1 MHEVKP
7 AVLLVE
13 EVTIRREALF
23 KIYNGYRRCY
33 SDGDSWLITD
43 SKTKSIEEL
52 EAFIR
57 RMLKSERPHESP
69 LEHAAL
75 TFHLTCSRA
84 CSHQLVRHRIASYSQ
99 QSQRYVR
106 MDDLP
111 YILPP
116 LDYLSEEDRA
126 ALHDEYRDDVAYAER
141 AYARKIKRGAKPE
154 DARSVL
160 PHMVATQVV
169 VTMNFRSLLHFFRER
184 CCNRA
189 QWEIRYLAN
198 QMLSICK
205 SLYPCVFENA
215 GPHCM
220 KLKPHRC
227 PEHKPCGA
235 KPWKKE

>member
-7 AVLLVE
+7 SAMLVHE
-13 EVTIRREALF
+13 ALSRREALF

-33 SDGDSWLITD
+33 SDNDSWLITN
-43 SKTKSIEEL
+43 SRAVKKEEM

-57 RMLKSERPHESP
+57 KMLKAEHAHESP
-69 LEHAAL
+69 LEHASL
-75 TFHLTCSRA
+75 SFHVTCSRA

-116 LDYLSEEDRA
+116 LDYLDEDRRKE
-126 ALHDEYRDDVAYAER
+126 LHDEYREDVAYAEN
-141 AYARKIKRGAKPE
+141 AYFRKVVRGVSPE

-160 PHMVATQVV
+160 PNMVATQVMV
-169 VTMNFRSLLHFFRER
+169 SMNFRSLRHFFTER

-189 QWEIRYLAN
+189 QWEIRAVAQ
-198 QMLSICK
+198 QMLEVCRN
-205 SLYPCVFENA
+205 LYPCVFEDV

-220 KLKPHRC
+220 KLKRC
-227 PEHKPCGA
+227 PEAKPCG
-235 KPWKKE
+235 KQPWRENA